1 MDAVGRVGKHQ
12 RQNQEKW
19 SEPAVLAW
27 ETGLM
32 EGQWQPFEVQEE
44 ALEGE

>member
-1 MDAVGRVGKHQ
+1 MDALGKVGKHQ
-12 RQNQEKW
+12 RQNQEKR
-19 SEPAVLAW
+19 SEPAVPAG

-32 EGQWQPFEVQEE
+32 EGQWQPLEVQEE